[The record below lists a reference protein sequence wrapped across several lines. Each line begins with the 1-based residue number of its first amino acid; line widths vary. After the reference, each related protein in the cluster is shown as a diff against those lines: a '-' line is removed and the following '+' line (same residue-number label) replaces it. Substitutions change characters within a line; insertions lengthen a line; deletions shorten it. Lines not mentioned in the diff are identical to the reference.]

1 MPRKSLLIT
10 LFYANLVLLIGFCVV
25 FAMPFLANKVAT
37 EIVEMAGCSQATFD
51 MPPKCP
57 EGSVAERFA
66 PLAGWPAVFLAP
78 LFFVALFWD
87 VVAFWILITA
97 ILGFFAFR
105 DGQSL
110 QSGRAPATAE
120 DMK

>member
-10 LFYANLVLLIGFCVV
+10 MFYASLVSLIGFCIV

-37 EIVEMAGCSQATFD
+37 EIVAMAGCSQATFD

-87 VVAFWILITA
+87 VVAFWILLTA

-105 DGQSL
+105 DRQGL
-110 QSGRAPATAE
+110 RPEHVPTTAE
-120 DMK
+120 EMK

>member
-1 MPRKSLLIT
+1 MLPGDFRYAAKMPGGLHRRTVCPS
-10 LFYANLVLLIGFCVV
+10 CR
-25 FAMPFLANKVAT
+25 LASRIFGTA
-37 EIVEMAGCSQATFD
+37 
-51 MPPKCP
+51 
-57 EGSVAERFA
+57 
-66 PLAGWPAVFLAP
+66 
-78 LFFVALFWD
+78 FFVALFWD

-110 QSGRAPATAE
+110 QSGRAPTTAE